1 MGNCTHE
8 VVCKDMCGLCGAD
21 LKKIR
26 ESNPTS
32 HVASNALTAS
42 VSMVHHVPQLLVSDR
57 LAKEIGKKDKDNA
70 LKRRKLILLVDLDQT
85 IIHTTNQP
93 YEVDTTNPANKD
105 VVYYDLYGSRYYTKL
120 RPYAKQFLEN
130 ISKFYELHIIS
141 YGQRN
146 YAHKIAFIL
155 DPDKKLFGHRILS
168 RDEIF
173 SANHKTSNMKS
184 LFPCGEQLIAII
196 DDRAD
201 VWQYANNLLQVSPYK
216 FFEDTGD
223 INAPPNSLDS
233 LGEIKRFEKSR
244 PVKAVELDND
254 IQLQSIE
261 RVLKDIHKTFYD
273 SYDEN
278 HEIIDLK
285 LLIAEKKNQ
294 VLDGCR
300 VVFSGIVPLGMN
312 AETHPFFMLC
322 SQYGAIVDDD
332 ITKFTTHVI
341 ASRWG
346 TSKVKKA
353 EKMGIFVVSAL
364 WVYKSLEKWEKADE
378 KNFIITK
385 DPNIEQD
392 FDDNIK
398 DGIFSYNDEIGD
410 IDLKAMEDEVN
421 EAISEGEDEDEEDS
435 RDSFE
440 EDYLSNSLLGKR
452 SRSSDGDSEEEPL
465 SKKIDCGDSHE

>member
-1 MGNCTHE
+1 MDGCTHE

-26 ESNPTS
+26 ENNPNISSTS
-32 HVASNALTAS
+32 TFSTAS

-57 LAKEIGKKDKDNA
+57 LAQEIGKKDKDSA
-70 LKRRKLILLVDLDQT
+70 LKKRKLILLVDLDQT

-93 YEVDTTNPANKD
+93 YEVDLNNPANKD
-105 VVYYDLYGSRYYTKL
+105 VIYYDLYGVRYYTKL

-130 ISKFYELHIIS
+130 ISKLYELHIVS

-146 YAHKIAFIL
+146 YAHKIAYIL
-155 DPDKKLFGHRILS
+155 DPEKKLFGHRILS

-173 SANHKTSNMKS
+173 SSNHKTSNMKA
-184 LFPCGEQLIAII
+184 LFPCGDQLIAII

-223 INAPPNSLDS
+223 INAPPNCIDSLD
-233 LGEIKRFEKSR
+233 ERKRFEKSR
-244 PVKAVELDND
+244 PVKAVESDD
-254 IQLQSIE
+254 DVQLKSIE
-261 RVLKDIHKTFYD
+261 KILEEIHSTFYRT
-273 SYDEN
+273 YDEN
-278 HEIIDLK
+278 QEIIDLK
-285 LLIAEKKNQ
+285 SLIADKKNQ

-312 AETHPFFMLC
+312 TETHPFFMLC

-364 WVYKSLEKWEKADE
+364 WVYKSLERWEKVDE
-378 KNFIITK
+378 TNFLITK
-385 DPNIEQD
+385 DPNAEPD
-392 FDDNIK
+392 VDDNTK
-398 DGIFSYNDEIGD
+398 DGFFPDDDEVGE

-435 RDSFE
+435 RDSLGE
-440 EDYLSNSLLGKR
+440 KLLSNSILGKR
-452 SRSSDGDSEEEPL
+452 SRLDDEDDEDEDEDEEAVP
-465 SKKIDCGDSHE
+465 KKIS

>member
-26 ESNPTS
+26 ENNPNNFLTSNFQ
-32 HVASNALTAS
+32 TAS
-42 VSMVHHVPQLLVSDR
+42 VPMVHHVPQLLVSDR
-57 LAKEIGKKDKDNA
+57 LAQEIGRKDKDDT
-70 LKRRKLILLVDLDQT
+70 LKKRKLILLVDLDQT

-93 YEVDTTNPANKD
+93 YEVDPNNPANKE
-105 VVYYDLYGSRYYTKL
+105 VIYYDLYG
-120 RPYAKQFLEN
+120 
-130 ISKFYELHIIS
+130 
-141 YGQRN
+141 
-146 YAHKIAFIL
+146 KILVNFMNFI
-155 DPDKKLFGHRILS
+155 F

-173 SANHKTSNMKS
+173 SSNHKTSNMKS

-223 INAPPNSLDS
+223 INAPPNCLDS
-233 LGEIKRFEKSR
+233 LDERKRFEKSR
-244 PVKAVELDND
+244 PVKAVESDND
-254 IQLQSIE
+254 VQLQSIE
-261 RVLKDIHKTFYD
+261 KVLEDIHKTFYHV
-273 SYDEN
+273 YDERQ
-278 HEIIDLK
+278 EITDLK
-285 LLIAEKKNQ
+285 SLIAEKKNQ

-364 WVYKSLEKWEKADE
+364 WVYKSVENWEKVDE
-378 KNFIITK
+378 KNFLIAK
-385 DPNIEQD
+385 DPNAEPDI
-392 FDDNIK
+392 DDNTK

-435 RDSFE
+435 IDSID
-440 EDYLSNSLLGKR
+440 EDYFSNNILRKR
-452 SRSSDGDSEEEPL
+452 SRSDEDEDDEEPS
-465 SKKIDCGDSHE
+465 SKKVDLKKPPE